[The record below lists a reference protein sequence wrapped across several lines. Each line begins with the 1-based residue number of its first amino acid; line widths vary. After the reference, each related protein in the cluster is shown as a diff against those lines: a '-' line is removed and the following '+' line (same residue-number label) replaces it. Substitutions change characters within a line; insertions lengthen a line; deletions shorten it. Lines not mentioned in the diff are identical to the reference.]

1 MRQYTI
7 ILLFLA
13 FSLPCL
19 AQKSSNPGTDFGKYM
34 ATAKTSYKGNDLE
47 DTHYQLLLSLQQLD
61 MKVGE
66 EILKIMPENMDSLKA
81 LKDKDHV
88 NAASGTFIGT
98 SIHREYGSKSNM
110 EVDIISNSPMVGAL
124 NAWLNNP
131 MLAGASGKKAMK
143 VDGYKGSYTY
153 EMRDQYDDAGK
164 SSKVGV
170 GEMQIPIY
178 SSLVTIKSKGISED
192 AFVKL
197 MNTIPVSRIANML
210 K

>member
-1 MRQYTI
+1 MRHY
-7 ILLFLA
+7 LLFILVA
-13 FSLPCL
+13 FALPSL
-19 AQKSSNPGTDFGKYM
+19 AQKTSNPGADFGKYM

-47 DTHYQLLLSLQQLD
+47 DAHYQLLLSLQQLD

-66 EILKIMPENMDSLKA
+66 EILKILPENMDSLKA
-81 LKDKDHV
+81 MKDKDHV

-98 SIHREYGSKSNM
+98 SIHRGYGSKSTM
-110 EVDIISNSPMVGAL
+110 DIDIISNSPMVGAL

-153 EMRDQYDDAGK
+153 DMRDEYDAAGK
-164 SSKVGV
+164 ASKVGI

-178 SSLVTIKSKGISED
+178 SSLVTIKSKGIPED
-192 AFVKL
+192 AFLKL